1 MSGLKRR
8 DLVAGSLATGL
19 ISASGLPRLA
29 HAQTLMRQAR
39 IVIGFPAGSGGDV
52 LCRLFAEKM
61 KGIYAQTVIVENK
74 SGAAGRIGVDQV
86 KAAPADGTSLLFTPT
101 SVLTLYPH
109 IYKTLSYD
117 PFVDLIPL
125 SRAATVTFALVVGPL
140 VPPGVRDLWQ
150 FLSWCRRNPT
160 QASFGSP
167 GAGSSPHFLGATL
180 AKAAS
185 TPLSHV
191 PYRGTSTAVTDVLG
205 GQIAAVMVSPG
216 NVTQYAKTGQL
227 RILAVTSP
235 KRWELL
241 PEVPTMVE
249 LGYPQVTNV
258 EQFAFFIRKG
268 TDAAMVE
275 RAAAAI
281 RTAASMPDVVKTLA
295 ELDMKVEPSRSADLA
310 QSLRNDYERW
320 GEIVKSVG
328 FTPQD

>member
-1 MSGLKRR
+1 MNGLTRR
-8 DLVAGSLATGL
+8 DLVAGSLTTGL
-19 ISASGLPRLA
+19 LAASGAPGYALA
-29 HAQTLMRQAR
+29 QAPLRQAR

-61 KGIYAQTVIVENK
+61 RGNYAQAVIVENK
-74 SGAAGRIGVDQV
+74 SGAAGRIGMDQV
-86 KAAPADGTSLLFTPT
+86 TAAPPDGASLLFTPT

-109 IYKTLSYD
+109 IYKKLSYD

-125 SRAATVTFALVVGPL
+125 SRAATVTFALAVGPM
-140 VPPGVRDLWQ
+140 VPAGVRDLWQ
-150 FLSWCRRNPT
+150 FLAWCRRNPT

-167 GAGSSPHFLGATL
+167 GTGSSPHFLGATL

-185 TPLSHV
+185 APLNHV
-191 PYRGTSTAVTDVLG
+191 PYRGTSAAVTDVLG

-216 NVTQYAKTGQL
+216 NVTRYAKTGQL

-268 TDAAMVE
+268 TDAALVD
-275 RAAAAI
+275 RAAASI
-281 RTAASMPDVVKTLA
+281 RAAASLPDVVKTLA

-310 QSLRNDYERW
+310 QSLRTEYERW
-320 GEIVKSVG
+320 GEIVKNVG
-328 FTPQD
+328 FTAQD